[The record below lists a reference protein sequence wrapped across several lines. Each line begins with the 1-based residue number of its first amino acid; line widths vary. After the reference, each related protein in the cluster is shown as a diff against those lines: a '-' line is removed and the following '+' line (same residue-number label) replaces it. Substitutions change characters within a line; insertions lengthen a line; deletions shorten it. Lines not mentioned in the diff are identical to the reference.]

1 MTTDIRWTWATFF
14 LRARGART
22 SLATIAIVAVALLG
36 SQPSAS
42 VQGTE
47 SQAAFERLKTLAG
60 KWDATEKG
68 NPKFVEEV
76 TYSLTGRGTVIIEDM
91 VAAKSVMGH
100 MLTAYH
106 LDGGKLVLTHFC
118 GAGNQPRMRMTGV
131 ANDGNRI
138 GFEMYD
144 ITNLSSPQAYHST
157 NVEVLFLSDDRVDLV
172 YRGRAAE
179 KDYTQVFQLTRKKL

>member
-1 MTTDIRWTWATFF
+1 MATEVRWTWATFV
-14 LRARGART
+14 LRARRSRT
-22 SLATIAIVAVALLG
+22 AFAALAIAAAALLG
-36 SQPSAS
+36 SQPGASAQATDA
-42 VQGTE
+42 QG
-47 SQAAFERLKTLAG
+47 AFERLKTLAG

-68 NPKFVEEV
+68 NPTFAEEV

-118 GAGNQPRMRMTGV
+118 GAGNQPRMRMTGA
-131 ANDGNRI
+131 ANDGKRI

-144 ITNLSSPQAYHST
+144 ITNLSGPQAYHST

-179 KDYTQVFQLTRKKL
+179 KEYTQVFQLTRKKS